1 MKKEEKRN
9 LVLEG
14 ANVAQDYKE
23 DEKQSCMKERK
34 LHACRKAPVLILV
47 LETVSV
53 RRMRKRRRVVLVL
66 VLQKTQ
72 PSGHKRRQPA

>member
-1 MKKEEKRN
+1 MKKKEKRN

-34 LHACRKAPVLILV
+34 LRACREAPVLILV
-47 LETVSV
+47 LETGVC
-53 RRMRKRRRVVLVL
+53 
-66 VLQKTQ
+66 
-72 PSGHKRRQPA
+72 GG